1 MAEKGSLDDLT
12 SSGGKVGGASAAIS
26 QQYAPYLEAEWGLK
40 NHWYPIFFSSEV
52 GDGDVKGSTI
62 AGYDIAIVRPKGADR
77 VYAVSDRC
85 AHRGVKLSAKPMCLT
100 SDTVSCWYH
109 GFTYN
114 LEDGRL
120 ETIIASPDDP
130 VIGKTGIRTFP
141 VQETNGIIFVFVGDE
156 DFAPIPPLSSD
167 LPIPIGDDKKMPG
180 VDADVPYVL
189 DKNAYVRG
197 IHRTGNANWRL
208 AVENG
213 FDPGHLLIHWDN
225 PLVLAQDR
233 LLPLGMKPTAP
244 EAIEVIDVKDGP
256 KGIMNMY
263 GTDHYRPVM
272 ENERVNIKARGS
284 NPMPLRTSMYVP
296 GCLLVEHWP
305 IVGVC
310 QYEWYIP
317 IDDKRHEY
325 WEIIVAGPCEDE
337 KQREEWDFM
346 FENFFE
352 PLGLRDFN
360 NNDLFAREQL
370 QDFYENYGGWDREV
384 LCDMD
389 GVIVGWR
396 KVAARFNRGIAD
408 SPRVPT
414 SPVRL
419 VDDGY

>member
-1 MAEKGSLDDLT
+1 MYSMKSF
-12 SSGGKVGGASAAIS
+12 GGKAGGYSAGIA

-40 NHWYPIFFSSEV
+40 NHWYPIFFSKEV
-52 GDGDVKGSTI
+52 AEGDVKGSTI
-62 AGYDIAIVRPKGADR
+62 AGYDIAVVRPKGGDG

-85 AHRGVKLSAKPMCLT
+85 VHRGVKLSARPMCLT
-100 SDTVSCWYH
+100 KDTVSCWYH
-109 GFTYN
+109 GYTYK
-114 LEDGRL
+114 LADGNL

-141 VQETNGIIFVFVGDE
+141 VEEVNGIIFVFVGDE
-156 DFAPIPPLSSD
+156 DYAPIPPLAAD
-167 LPIPIGDDKKMPG
+167 VPIPITDDNKMPG
-180 VDADVPYVL
+180 VEDDVPYIL
-189 DKNAYVRG
+189 GKNVYVRG
-197 IHRTGNANWRL
+197 IHRVGNANWRL

-233 LLPLGMKPTAP
+233 QLPLGMKPTAP
-244 EAIEVIDVKDGP
+244 EAIEVIDREGGP

-263 GTDHYRPVM
+263 GTEHYRPVV
-272 ENERVNIKARGS
+272 ENSRVNIKARGN

-296 GCLLVEHWP
+296 GCLMVEHWP
-305 IVGVC
+305 IKGVC

-317 IDDKRHEY
+317 IDDKRHAY
-325 WEIIVAGPCEDE
+325 WEIIVAPCESE
-337 KQREEWDFM
+337 EQRQEWDFM

-370 QDFYENYGGWDREV
+370 QDYYENHGGWDREV

-389 GVIVGWR
+389 GVIIGWR
-396 KVAARFNRGIAD
+396 KVAARFNRGIA
-408 SPRVPT
+408 T
-414 SPVRL
+414 SPKVRSAQSG
-419 VDDGY
+419 VDGDDEY